1 MKGYKYEFNGTEY
14 TLCYTGEAFFAISE
28 IVGDEEIT
36 KALIP
41 ETREGFAKL
50 CEAAAV
56 MSEQGELVKRHLG
69 YEPAEMLDAEQIRML
84 LPPTERVNLYNAV
97 MATIILGCEREIS
110 EKSKE
115 ISLTRQKM
123 LKKKE

>member
-1 MKGYKYEFNGTEY
+1 MTGYNYEFDGPEY
-14 TLCYTGEAFFAISE
+14 TLCYTGEAFFSVSD
-28 IVGDEEIT
+28 IVGDGEIS

-41 ETREGFAKL
+41 ENKEGLNRL
-50 CEAAAV
+50 CKVAAAL
-56 MSEQGELVKRHLG
+56 SEQGELVRRYLG
-69 YEPAEMLDAEQIRML
+69 YEPSEMLDEEQIRML

-97 MATIILGCEREIS
+97 MSAIILGCEREI
-110 EKSKE
+110 KDAGKT